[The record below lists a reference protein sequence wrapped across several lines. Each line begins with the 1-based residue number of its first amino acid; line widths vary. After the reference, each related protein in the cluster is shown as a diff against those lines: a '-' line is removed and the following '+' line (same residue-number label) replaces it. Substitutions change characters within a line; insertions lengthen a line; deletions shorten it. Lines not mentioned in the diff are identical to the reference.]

1 MNETYVTIRGRLVAD
16 PTART
21 TRLGAPMTT
30 FRIAQS
36 SRRQVQGQPGQWED
50 TEPSFYEVI
59 AYRSL
64 AANIAVSLRKGHPVT
79 VHGKQR
85 IVSWRRED
93 GTTWWDV
100 KIDADAV
107 GHDLTFGTAAYSR
120 VGLGR
125 APEEWTVG
133 AAPGSEPPPLDSEAG
148 EPTEA
153 SGFPGDPERDAY
165 VVEQGPGRGLGEV
178 GSGTAADRA
187 GGGGDAPVDGSVAAP
202 ADTGPLVRPRKG
214 AAA

>member
-133 AAPGSEPPPLDSEAG
+133 AAPGSESPLLEADAG
-148 EPTEA
+148 ELTEDA
-153 SGFPGDPERDAY
+153 GSPGDPERDAY
-165 VVEQGPGRGLGEV
+165 VVEAGPGRGLGEV
-178 GSGTAADRA
+178 GSGTAADRQGA
-187 GGGGDAPVDGSVAAP
+187 GGDEPVDEPVAAP

>member
-30 FRIAQS
+30 FRIAQT

-64 AANIAVSLRKGHPVT
+64 AANSAVSLRKGHPVT

-93 GTTWWDV
+93 GTTWWDL

-133 AAPGSEPPPLDSEAG
+133 AAPGSEPPPLEAEAG
-148 EPTEA
+148 ETTEA

-165 VVEQGPGRGLGEV
+165 VVEQGPGRGLGEA
-178 GSGTAADRA
+178 GSGTAADGVGPA
-187 GGGGDAPVDGSVAAP
+187 GGEPVDEAVAAP
-202 ADTGPLVRPRKG
+202 SDNGPLVRPRKG

>member
-30 FRIAQS
+30 FRIAQT

-133 AAPGSEPPPLDSEAG
+133 AAPGSESPLLESEAG
-148 EPTEA
+148 EPTEPP
-153 SGFPGDPERDAY
+153 GFPGDPERDAY
-165 VVEQGPGRGLGEV
+165 VVEPGPGRGLGEV
-178 GSGTAADRA
+178 GSGPAADRVDPD
-187 GGGGDAPVDGSVAAP
+187 GGVAVDEPPAAP

>member
-100 KIDADAV
+100 RS
-107 GHDLTFGTAAYSR
+107 TRMPWGT
-120 VGLGR
+120 
-125 APEEWTVG
+125 T
-133 AAPGSEPPPLDSEAG
+133 
-148 EPTEA
+148 
-153 SGFPGDPERDAY
+153 
-165 VVEQGPGRGLGEV
+165 
-178 GSGTAADRA
+178 
-187 GGGGDAPVDGSVAAP
+187 
-202 ADTGPLVRPRKG
+202 
-214 AAA
+214 